1 MAVHTQRFF
10 VHDKSLRVN
19 VPLVVVNV
27 KNISLSEVNLQKIF
41 SLALRSQKIKFF
53 FAALEGRE
61 GGMKDG
67 SKEGRVEGRKGGR
80 KEGGWK
86 ARKDG
91 EMEGRRKD
99 GRGDEGREEGW
110 WEVRNVG
117 RKYWGGGGVDEG
129 KEGWKR

>member
-53 FAALEGRE
+53 FAAVEGRE

-67 SKEGRVEGRKGGR
+67 SKEGRVEGRKVGGKR
-80 KEGGWK
+80 E
-86 ARKDG
+86 R
-91 EMEGRRKD
+91 MEGRT
-99 GRGDEGREEGW
+99 
-110 WEVRNVG
+110 
-117 RKYWGGGGVDEG
+117 GGGMKGGRMVGTEECR
-129 KEGWKR
+129 KEIRGGRSGRR